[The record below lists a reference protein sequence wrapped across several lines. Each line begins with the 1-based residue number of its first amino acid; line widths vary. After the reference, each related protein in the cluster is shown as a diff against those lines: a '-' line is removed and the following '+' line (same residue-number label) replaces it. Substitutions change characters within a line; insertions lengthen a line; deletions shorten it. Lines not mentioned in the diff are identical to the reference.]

1 MKRYAHLVLVLSV
14 LALMALAACSKAASF
29 EGAPPSFAGDKLMR
43 EEAPPSPQAEMAKSA
58 AAPSAPGNSFAVPAG
73 RKLIYT
79 ADLSIVAA
87 NPGDVAKIMD
97 AELSNFG
104 AYASSQNVYEN
115 VISYE
120 IRVPVDKFG
129 RLLDLLE
136 TLGKLRNKNVQARDV
151 TEYYYDL
158 ENRVKNK
165 QILVERYQTYLKNAK
180 NVEDLLN
187 VERFLNDA
195 TTELESLQGSFRG
208 LVKQVEYATVSFT
221 IEAEVRSGSGR
232 PGLWEQ
238 LKNVFASFTSVL
250 QTIVVVIVAIVVY
263 GVPILLAVSL
273 FWFLLF
279 GRVGLVKKLY
289 RLVAGEKKK

>member
-1 MKRYAHLVLVLSV
+1 
-14 LALMALAACSKAASF
+14 
-29 EGAPPSFAGDKLMR
+29 
-43 EEAPPSPQAEMAKSA
+43 
-58 AAPSAPGNSFAVPAG
+58 
-73 RKLIYT
+73 
-79 ADLSIVAA
+79 
-87 NPGDVAKIMD
+87 MD
-97 AELSNFG
+97 ADLSNFG